1 MYLADLGRNEQNLTD
16 HLSQEHRDH
25 RTQVRLLISL
35 LGTLTLS
42 FNQILA
48 QEPKTANLL
57 SVLAMLAPRGI
68 PERVLRRL
76 AERDVDFKT
85 AIGTVSDYALIRQ
98 ETGGETGGETGAE
111 AYTIHSLVRAS
122 VHYWLEQKSQKADY
136 ATQAL
141 QLLAEEF
148 PTTSMSMQRRVNHC

>member
-16 HLSQEHRDH
+16 YLSQEHRDH

-35 LGTLTLS
+35 PGTLTLS

-85 AIGTVSDYALIRQ
+85 AIGTISDYALIRQ
-98 ETGGETGGETGAE
+98 ETGGETGAE

-141 QLLAEEF
+141 QLLAERI
-148 PTTSMSMQRRVNHC
+148 PGR